1 MIPIHFWLIPISPE
15 NIRMCL
21 SQEFLILISG
31 TRESRVLTSNYVN
44 TKTRGKITKSSG
56 NENREEEDWE
66 EKMEEEMEENMEVK
80 KEEEEEKKQRTHSR

>member
-56 NENREEEDWE
+56 NENREEE
-66 EKMEEEMEENMEVK
+66 EKMEEEMEEKMEVK